1 MVKHTVKATRTQ
13 VREFL
18 SFWELTRQISRWF
31 LFVGF
36 LFRGIVL
43 YGSWQNFA
51 KVKPPSFV
59 QIFPFPSSLSQ
70 KHIRQPRQP
79 RQVVFSCSI
88 LLLFRCWK
96 EEATIFTINLL
107 IYPTK
112 LQRVSRGVYS
122 AGLLRSRPTSCVRAC
137 YTCYTRH
144 TRYTCYTCL
153 A

>member
-59 QIFPFPSSLSQ
+59 QIFSFPSSLSQ
-70 KHIRQPRQP
+70 KHIRQPRPP

-88 LLLFRCWK
+88 LLLFNLAKSCYITGRNYILTWRMNIVPRFSVWSLNWRN
-96 EEATIFTINLL
+96 IFANLS
-107 IYPTK
+107 PTW
-112 LQRVSRGVYS
+112 RIHFANFS
-122 AGLLRSRPTSCVRAC
+122 PT
-137 YTCYTRH
+137 
-144 TRYTCYTCL
+144 
-153 A
+153 